1 MSARDAPRPTCNSVA
16 QSVIESVRGQHEV
29 FVFVYRRERVK
40 NTDQPATMPYR
51 RIETMNNSGW
61 QRARRECDS
70 SGLADLH
77 VHDLRHTVGMRLRE
91 AGVPESTIAD
101 ILWHSNPTMTR
112 HYSVAQV
119 VELHAALE
127 KIKKDSWRWNKSLA
141 MLRREQEEAARLARK
156 GLGETL
162 ADESPPKVPHGLSRE
177 RKKG

>member
-1 MSARDAPRPTCNSVA
+1 MARL
-16 QSVIESVRGQHEV
+16 
-29 FVFVYRRERVK
+29 
-40 NTDQPATMPYR
+40 ATVNLELPYR

-70 SGLADLH
+70 GGLAGLH

-91 AGVPESTIAD
+91 AGVPESTTAD

-127 KIKKDSWRWNKSLA
+127 KIKEDRRRWNKSLA
-141 MLRREQEEAARLARK
+141 MLRREQEDAARLARK
-156 GLGETL
+156 GLG
-162 ADESPPKVPHGLSRE
+162 DSPGDRSPPAKKNGLETEIS
-177 RKKG
+177 KPLI